1 MALSLLYTILL
12 LTAVTGVGSVTSFWA
27 RKYNIQGLEIWLPLA
42 IILSYGMSPLAG
54 LVVASLIIII
64 SWAMFPYPLQYV
76 LVMIVFLAALC
87 FSTIMVPVTAV
98 SFVKTALIL
107 VIVYNVLSNFILA
120 FTGGNIANIT
130 KFALLSTV
138 FSWFIFLKIGWWMVV
153 LFR

>member
-12 LTAVTGVGSVTSFWA
+12 LAGFTAVGSVLSFWA
-27 RKYNIQGLEIWLPLA
+27 RKYNIQGLEIWLSLA
-42 IILSYGMSPLAG
+42 IILSYGKSPVAG
-54 LVVASLIIII
+54 LAIASLIIIL

-76 LVMIVFLAALC
+76 LVMIVCLAALC
-87 FSTIMVPVTAV
+87 FSTIIIPVTAV

-107 VIVYNVLSNFILA
+107 VIVYNVFSNVILA
-120 FTGGNIANIT
+120 FTGGNVANIT

-138 FSWFIFLKIGWWMVV
+138 FSWFIFLKIGWWLVM